1 MAQTMGRKSTGPGAA
16 AIIAAGFGTFV
27 IGLMT
32 SLSEASTGLRS
43 ALVWYGPTGPLS
55 GKTGVG
61 VIAWLLAWVV
71 LHSSWKNKN
80 VDLGRAFSWSLGLII
95 LGFLLTFPPIFDLFA
110 R

>member
-16 AIIAAGFGTFV
+16 AIVAAGIGTFV
-27 IGLMT
+27 IGLAT
-32 SLSEASTGLRS
+32 SLSEASAGLKS
-43 ALVWYGPTGPLS
+43 ALAWYKPSGPLS

-71 LHSSWKNKN
+71 LHSLWRNKN
-80 VDLGRAFSWSLGLII
+80 VDLARAFQWGIALVV
-95 LGFLLTFPPIFDLFA
+95 LGFLLTFPPVFDLFA